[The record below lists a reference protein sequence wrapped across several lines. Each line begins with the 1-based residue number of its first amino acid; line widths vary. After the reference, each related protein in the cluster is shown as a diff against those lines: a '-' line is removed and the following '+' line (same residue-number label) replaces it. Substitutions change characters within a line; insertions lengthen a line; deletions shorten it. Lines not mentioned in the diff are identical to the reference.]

1 MEATTEGVRDILNT
15 ILNILNTGLSE
26 SSVGGYAILF
36 NLQSGYS
43 LLGLCGVQR
52 VTQMISSSAQK

>member
-26 SSVGGYAILF
+26 SSVGGYVILF
-36 NLQSGYS
+36 NLHHSGYNFLDVVAAKS
-43 LLGLCGVQR
+43 D
-52 VTQMISSSAQK
+52 